1 MWPDDSRRL
10 DRDKEALKAAA
21 IGELRGRT
29 TWVRP
34 PCCNRRR
41 KPADTVLKVPGE
53 GWLCDVCRRQI
64 ERDPSTEWTRAKI
77 MRALGAPPEEVRV
90 QRVKEL
96 TREKLREIKRSDPK
110 SAIGREWRDA
120 DRLINRDAVARRIE
134 RDLRSKSGGYPPGT
148 ELPPHARTELNVR
161 GGP

>member
-10 DRDKEALKAAA
+10 DRDEEALRAAA

-34 PCCNRRR
+34 PCCGRRK
-41 KPADTVLKVPGE
+41 KPADTVLNVPGE

-64 ERDPSTEWTRAKI
+64 ERDPDTEWTRPKL
-77 MRALGAPPEEVRV
+77 MRALGAPPEEVRGE
-90 QRVKEL
+90 RVKEL
-96 TREKLREIKRSDPK
+96 TREKLREIKRSDPE

-120 DRLINRDAVARRIE
+120 NGLINRNAVARRIE
-134 RDLRSKSGGYPPGT
+134 RDVRSKSGGYPPGT
-148 ELPPHARTELNVR
+148 ELPSHVSPGLDTRSDE
-161 GGP
+161 